1 VAALAP
7 GRYRQVGA
15 MRAIRGG
22 LKSWRPVGLATARLA
37 LLGLFVFFVSAF
49 AAAQYGMVRD
59 TVRFICITCIGL
71 GG

>member
-1 VAALAP
+1 
-7 GRYRQVGA
+7 
-15 MRAIRGG
+15 MG
-22 LKSWRPVGLATARLA
+22 LTTARLA